1 MCVCTYF
8 LSIFSASDVV
18 MAASNLF
25 YMRKRKDKINFTT
38 ALETGVFFPGNP
50 LPFLTRRGYIWQC
63 ILTNCVFSSF
73 LFYDWSSYRKQQ
85 DIRKK
90 SNITPQFYFCTLY
103 SYMTHHITKQNHLG
117 NIHRCCKAYVL
128 VFFGSFKTNKQKQFS

>member
-85 DIRKK
+85 DIRRK
-90 SNITPQFYFCTLY
+90 SNITP
-103 SYMTHHITKQNHLG
+103 H
-117 NIHRCCKAYVL
+117 
-128 VFFGSFKTNKQKQFS
+128 SFIFVPFIPT